1 MNVFGIISILH
12 NLVWRTN
19 AFIVTSSFF
28 EMCDECE
35 MKMKGVYT
43 YNTKRHCLKPANVIT
58 STTDCESWF
67 HTSVTLLFIITNA
80 MFEKTS
86 L

>member
-1 MNVFGIISILH
+1 MNILGIISILH
-12 NLVWRTN
+12 ILVWGTN

-35 MKMKGVYT
+35 MKTKGVYT
-43 YNTKRHCLKPANVIT
+43 SSTKRYCLKPANVII

-67 HTSVTLLFIITNA
+67 NTSGTLLFINTNV
-80 MFEKTS
+80 
-86 L
+86 